1 MKRLREILRT
11 ATLGGVLVVLP
22 TLLLVW
28 IVVWLAQLLG
38 TELAPIAAW
47 LASIFALPDVIA
59 VGAAFGL
66 VVGICFAIGLVVQTD
81 SGAQMVHL
89 LETHLM
95 MRIPGYR
102 TLKDVVQQIGARDE
116 RLFSEAVL
124 VRFEDMRIMGFIT
137 ERDAAGVT
145 VFVPTSPNPTT
156 GLVLHLPEERVIPL
170 SVPAHE
176 VFKSVISCGVNSR
189 RLLDD
194 DAAHG
199 NA

>member
-28 IVVWLAQLLG
+28 IVEWLAQLLG

-124 VRFEDMRIMGFIT
+124 NDT
-137 ERDAAGVT
+137 N
-145 VFVPTSPNPTT
+145 VPTPIEDAIANMKVIEAIFRSA
-156 GLVLHLPEERVIPL
+156 ERGMWV
-170 SVPAHE
+170 
-176 VFKSVISCGVNSR
+176 K
-189 RLLDD
+189 
-194 DAAHG
+194 
-199 NA
+199 